1 MDIRFDVSKV
11 QGYSSKSQIS
21 RLLTEKWVERNIYCP
36 NCGND
41 RIVKFEN
48 NRPVADFFC
57 DSCREEYELKSKS
70 LSFGHKVSDGAYK
83 MMIER
88 ISSNNNPNFL
98 FLKYNTNNL
107 TVENLFIVP
116 KFYFIPRLI
125 EKRKPLSSTARRA
138 GWIGCNILIGQVP
151 QTGRLYLVRDY
162 KEIPKES
169 VIKKWKQGT
178 FLREQSEDSRG
189 WLLDIMNCVDAIQ
202 KDEFTLDDVY
212 RFEENL
218 KILHPNN
225 NFIRDKIRQQLQLLR
240 DKGIL
245 EFVSRGVYRKI

>member
-1 MDIRFDVSKV
+1 MDLRFDVSKV

-21 RLLTEKWVERNIYCP
+21 RLLTENWVEKNIYCP

-57 DSCREEYELKSKS
+57 DFCREEYELKSKS
-70 LSFGHKVSDGAYK
+70 KSFGHKVPDGAYQ
-83 MMIER
+83 MMIGR

-98 FLKYNTNNL
+98 FLKYNIDYL
-107 TVENLFIVP
+107 TVENLFIVS
-116 KFYFIPRLI
+116 KFYFVARLI
-125 EKRKPLSSTARRA
+125 EKRKPLSSAARRA

-151 QTGRLYLVRDY
+151 QNGRLYLVRDY
-162 KEIPKES
+162 KEVPKEN

-178 FLREQSEDSRG
+178 FLREQNEDSRG

-218 KILHPNN
+218 KMLHPNN

-240 DKGIL
+240 DKGVL